1 MKAVRRVRHLD
12 PSTASAAAAAVSPP
26 PFPTG
31 RPECFRNFLTTANH
45 SLVRSIEFFIVSAVV
60 SKAAECYVRFTP
72 YYWALFDVWS
82 EAITKVVVSSYEP
95 EGRGFRVSSRVGVH
109 QSGNILISH
118 LITPSELFVPRRVS
132 LEISRLEISRRKV
145 LLLWTYCDI
154 VVRGAICYFLNSH
167 TRVFCLGTRSAG
179 KCAIFRATMTSRQ
192 PRQVRTRGMEPPYGT
207 DQISAL
213 ILHPIISAVSED
225 SFSDCIT
232 CLYNLYFVMM

>member
-1 MKAVRRVRHLD
+1 
-12 PSTASAAAAAVSPP
+12 
-26 PFPTG
+26 
-31 RPECFRNFLTTANH
+31 
-45 SLVRSIEFFIVSAVV
+45 
-60 SKAAECYVRFTP
+60 
-72 YYWALFDVWS
+72 
-82 EAITKVVVSSYEP
+82 
-95 EGRGFRVSSRVGVH
+95 
-109 QSGNILISH
+109 
-118 LITPSELFVPRRVS
+118 SELFVPRRVS

-213 ILHPIISAVSED
+213 ILHPIISAVNNDVLYVLAYVED
-225 SFSDCIT
+225 IYIRVLLLLVSI
-232 CLYNLYFVMM
+232 LNPYNL